1 MNFTQALKNLIK
13 FVSLIL
19 IVFLLA
25 GCASGKLNSH
35 VDTTE
40 GETENV
46 TFQETQ
52 EETNYVKIEMMDGG
66 IMIVELYPET
76 APITVQNFKKL
87 VKESFYNGLTFHRV
101 IENFVIQTG
110 DPTGLGTGGSKD
122 KIKGEFGINGFTN
135 NLSHE
140 KGVLSMARTNDPDSA
155 SSQFFICH
163 GDCRG
168 SLDGKYASFGK
179 LIAGFDVLD
188 KIATTK
194 TNASDRPIEDQQISS
209 IRFVNVIAKK

>member
-1 MNFTQALKNLIK
+1 MNSTQALKSLIK
-13 FVSLIL
+13 FVSLCL
-19 IVFLLA
+19 IVFLLV
-25 GCASGKLNSH
+25 GCNSGKLNSH

-40 GETENV
+40 GEAENV
-46 TFQETQ
+46 SFKETSEQ
-52 EETNYVKIEMMDGG
+52 TNYVKIEMMDGG
-66 IMIVELYPET
+66 IMIAELYPET
-76 APITVQNFKKL
+76 APLTVANFKKL
-87 VKESFYNGLTFHRV
+87 VSESFYNGLAFHRV

-140 KGVLSMARTNDPDSA
+140 KGVLSMARTDDPDSA

-194 TNASDRPIEDQQISS
+194 TNASDRPIEEQQISS
-209 IRFVNVIAKK
+209 IKFVNVTK

>member
-1 MNFTQALKNLIK
+1 MNFTQALKSLIK
-13 FVSLIL
+13 FVSLFL

-40 GETENV
+40 GETENLS
-46 TFQETQ
+46 FQETQ
-52 EETNYVKIEMMDGG
+52 EETNFVKIEMMDGG

-87 VKESFYNGLTFHRV
+87 VQEGFYNGLTFHRV

-135 NLSHE
+135 NLSHQ

-163 GDCRG
+163 GDCSG

-179 LIAGFDVLD
+179 LVAGFDVLD
-188 KIATTK
+188 KIATVK
-194 TNASDRPIEDQQISS
+194 TNVNDRPVEDQQISS
-209 IRFVNVIAKK
+209 IKFVNVIAKN